1 MNKLDYEADIEEGF
15 CNLNQD
21 IALKAIIFGMLFYI
35 VESKLVEK
43 LINNYLPVKL
53 FGTELLKTLV
63 FVIFFYIISV
73 NIA

>member
-1 MNKLDYEADIEEGF
+1 MNKLDYEEDIEEGF

-21 IALKAIIFGMLFYI
+21 VSLKAIIFGMLFYI

-43 LINNYLPVKL
+43 LINIYLPVKL

-73 NIA
+73 NIS